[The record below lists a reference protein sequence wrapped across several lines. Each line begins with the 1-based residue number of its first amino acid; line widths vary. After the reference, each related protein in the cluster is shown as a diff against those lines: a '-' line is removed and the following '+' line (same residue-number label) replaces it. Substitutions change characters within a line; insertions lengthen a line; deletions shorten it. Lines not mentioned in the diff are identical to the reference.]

1 MQCWML
7 VLFSVCLW
15 HSRKETFLLPLA
27 DLNNIW
33 SISRLYKKH
42 PPKKRENGCW
52 VKLVRF
58 EIKWVSW
65 SWKVIVQYKIQTG
78 ACTCGDFCWHRW
90 LSFAFLWCSVSTAHS
105 MKQRKLTFPKS
116 AGANARCGGLWCD
129 VATILYVIVFIIVL
143 CQRWCGVDDC
153 VVLDVEGAGLCKLW
167 VEMRWRRGHEQPT
180 PYYTL

>member
-1 MQCWML
+1 ML
-7 VLFSVCLW
+7 VVVKCNVGCWSYFQSASDTAGRKHFYS
-15 HSRKETFLLPLA
+15 HSQIWTTF
-27 DLNNIW
+27 DQYQDFIKNI
-33 SISRLYKKH
+33 H
-42 PPKKRENGCW
+42 QKKRENGCW

-58 EIKWVSW
+58 EIKW

-153 VVLDVEGAGLCKLW
+153 VVLDVEGAGLW
-167 VEMRWRRGHEQPT
+167 SPTAGRRGRLQHHF
-180 PYYTL
+180 

>member
-33 SISRLYKKH
+33 SISRLYKKTST
-42 PPKKRENGCW
+42 KKRENGCW

-58 EIKWVSW
+58 QIKW
-65 SWKVIVQYKIQTG
+65 SWKVIVQCKIQTG

-90 LSFAFLWCSVSTAHS
+90 LSFAFLWCSVSSLQEA
-105 MKQRKLTFPKS
+105 KKVDFPQISWSQCALRRPVMWCCHHTIRYSVHNS
-116 AGANARCGGLWCD
+116 AVSEVVRCWW
-129 VATILYVIVFIIVL
+129 L
-143 CQRWCGVDDC
+143 CCIRCWGCGVM
-153 VVLDVEGAGLCKLW
+153 KL
-167 VEMRWRRGHEQPT
+167 RSPTAARRGRLQHHF
-180 PYYTL
+180 

>member
-33 SISRLYKKH
+33 SISRLYKKTST
-42 PPKKRENGCW
+42 KKRENGCW

-78 ACTCGDFCWHRW
+78 ACKCGDFCWHRW
-90 LSFAFLWCSVSTAHS
+90 LSFASLWCSVISLHEA
-105 MKQRKLTFPKS
+105 KEVDFPQIS
-116 AGANARCGGLWCD
+116 WSQCGGLWCD
-129 VATILYVIVFIIVL
+129 VTTTAVRNVHWSWIVTNTNTEKIQQRTQTFFYYSTFRFVI
-143 CQRWCGVDDC
+143 
-153 VVLDVEGAGLCKLW
+153 
-167 VEMRWRRGHEQPT
+167 
-180 PYYTL
+180 

>member
-65 SWKVIVQYKIQTG
+65 SWKVIVQYEIQTG

-129 VATILYVIVFIIVL
+129 VTTTAVRNVHWSWIVTNTNTEKIQQRTKTFFYSSTFRFVI
-143 CQRWCGVDDC
+143 
-153 VVLDVEGAGLCKLW
+153 
-167 VEMRWRRGHEQPT
+167 
-180 PYYTL
+180 